1 MDVNKLGLKVKVLN
15 AQDDSGKFISGS
27 AHFFSG
33 GITLG
38 VTCPVVACNRKG
50 DGCWTRIDQLQE
62 HNHHVPQ
69 FNSKTSRDS
78 WVKRIQTDV
87 EKVAKEFEYSEK
99 ETKSSECAGCGG
111 VAEMAAS
118 LGPSCP
124 DCYDNLSG

>member
-1 MDVNKLGLKVKVLN
+1 MDVNKLGLRVKVLN
-15 AQDDSGKFISGS
+15 AQDDSGNFINGS
-27 AHFFSG
+27 AQFFSG

-62 HNHHVPQ
+62 HNHHVPH
-69 FNSKTSRDS
+69 FNSKTQRDS

-87 EKVAKEFEYSEK
+87 EKVAKEFEHSEK
-99 ETKSSECAGCGG
+99 KTKSSECVGCGG

-124 DCYDNLSG
+124 D